1 MLRTMFLLS
10 LFLTAPVFAVDADV
24 EAFLHKLWR
33 RYKTAPALVII
44 VNEKETN
51 GSGDTIAVSRKTVAC
66 SERGHTRIVSPNLG
80 WAHVSGQTFGDCRDF
95 PGTYIAVLTGA
106 AGSAALEAMESMFV
120 SDTIPF
126 DARLRLAVSWE
137 EAFKHVLK
145 AVGED
150 GTMTIEEGSWGDGAA
165 ATLLR
170 AKAADGSYEGVF
182 FIDKATGLLRG
193 QVEQFGMGVSA
204 RVESSV
210 SEPEIRARLGQELGF
225 ATAGRTKFPSFKAI
239 QEDFDKRY
247 QMPTT
252 AIFNATSSP

>member
-1 MLRTMFLLS
+1 MF
-10 LFLTAPVFAVDADV
+10 FLGVFLAAPAFAVDADT
-24 EAFLHKLWR
+24 EAFLQKLWR
-33 RYKTAPALVII
+33 RYKTAPALAIVI
-44 VNEKETN
+44 NEKETN
-51 GSGDTIAVSRKTVAC
+51 GSGATIAVSRKTVVC
-66 SERGHTRIVSPNLG
+66 SERGHTRILSPNLT

-95 PGTYIAVLTGA
+95 PGTYVAVSTGA
-106 AGSAALEAMESMFV
+106 AGSASLKAMESMFF

-126 DARLRLAVSWE
+126 DARLRLAASWE
-137 EAFKHVLK
+137 EAFEYVIK

-150 GTMTIEEGSWGDGAA
+150 GTMTIEEGEWGDGAA

-193 QVEQFGMGVSA
+193 RVEQFGIGASA
-204 RVESSV
+204 RVEASV
-210 SEPEIRARLGQELGF
+210 SEPEIRARLGQELHF
-225 ATAGRTKFPSFKAI
+225 ATAGRTRFPTFEAI
-239 QEDFDKRY
+239 QEDFNKRY